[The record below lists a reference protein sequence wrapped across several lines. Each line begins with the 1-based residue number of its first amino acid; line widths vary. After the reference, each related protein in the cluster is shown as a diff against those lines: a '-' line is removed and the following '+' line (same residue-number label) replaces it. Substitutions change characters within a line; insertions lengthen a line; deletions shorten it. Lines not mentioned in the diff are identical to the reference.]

1 MSTLSSYHS
10 NYLSCNNLNNLN
22 KRPQNSTGNQTA
34 DYRPICNS
42 RSYHNIYSSVYNH
55 GNSTADSIYEPIYG
69 SRSNYGNNLYSENSK
84 KSTIALSS
92 NCNNDDDSLDRPSNS
107 KDYQQIINDS
117 VNFYI

>member
-1 MSTLSSYHS
+1 MPTLSSYHS

-22 KRPQNSTGNQTA
+22 KRHQNSTVNQVN
-34 DYRPICNS
+34 DCRPICNS

-55 GNSTADSIYEPIYG
+55 GSSTNDTSIYG
-69 SRSNYGNNLYSENSK
+69 SRSNYNNNNNDLYGRTSK

-92 NCNNDDDSLDRPSNS
+92 NCTNDEEDERPS
-107 KDYQQIINDS
+107 KDYQDYQQIISDS